1 MSVKE
6 VVVGDL
12 NTVKDRYHN
21 WEKVGLIEGPKP
33 VPLSAYPSASGT
45 FVFCSSS
52 SLPNGLGEI
61 FVEICSYAFSE
72 SRANMFKY
80 QPLVK

>member
-33 VPLSAYPSASGT
+33 VPLSAY
-45 FVFCSSS
+45 
-52 SLPNGLGEI
+52 
-61 FVEICSYAFSE
+61 
-72 SRANMFKY
+72 RA
-80 QPLVK
+80 

>member
-1 MSVKE
+1 MRDIRQLELASCPGMSVKE

-33 VPLSAYPSASGT
+33 VPLSAY
-45 FVFCSSS
+45 
-52 SLPNGLGEI
+52 
-61 FVEICSYAFSE
+61 
-72 SRANMFKY
+72 RA
-80 QPLVK
+80 